1 MSVGDV
7 YQAQMEEYRDAD
19 TGGLVR
25 RLTGD
30 GSDNAHLY
38 FTSTSFVGEDA
49 DRVILSSDRAGG
61 RAYFLL
67 EVAKARMV
75 QVTEA
80 SERGF
85 SQACLDPA
93 GRLFHFDGRTLQ
105 VTELSALESE
115 DLYRVPEG
123 FRPALP
129 TCTAAG
135 DYVAFA
141 YVERTP
147 VSTETGAIYSTM
159 AERYYQHPC
168 CVIVRVDTRSGE
180 AMAVWGE
187 RNWISH
193 VVIHPADPDLILFCH
208 EGGRHVS
215 QRMWTVDAGEQQARR
230 ARPLFR
236 QHHGEACCH
245 EYFTRDG
252 DVGFQCNVTGGA
264 EALAFNC
271 FVRPDG
277 TWLRQFLLPGPR
289 PGHIQSNS
297 DNTLVVGDCGYRS
310 PDDAEGRA
318 FMSLIEHRNGRGVV
332 TRLCRHDTS
341 WERQI
346 SHPHPIFSPDDRWA
360 LFSSDQG
367 GACNVYMADV
377 TSVEG

>member
-1 MSVGDV
+1 MAVGDV
-7 YQAQMEEYRDAD
+7 HEAQMEEYRDPD
-19 TGGLVR
+19 TGALVR

-49 DRVILSSDRAGG
+49 ERVIISSDRAGG

-67 EVAKARMV
+67 EIPRGQMV

-80 SERGF
+80 GGRGF

-105 VTELSALESE
+105 VTDLSTLESE
-115 DLYRVPEG
+115 DLYQVPEG

-129 TCTAAG
+129 TCTADG
-135 DYVAFA
+135 DHVAFA
-141 YVERTP
+141 YVEQAAL
-147 VSTETGAIYSTM
+147 STETGVIYSTM
-159 AERYYQHPC
+159 AERYYQHPS
-168 CVIVRVDTRSGE
+168 CVVMRVQTRSGE

-193 VVIHPADPDLILFCH
+193 VVIHPTDPDLILFCH
-208 EGGRHVS
+208 EGGWHVS
-215 QRMWTVDAGEQQARR
+215 QRMWTVDAGEQRGRR

-252 DVGFQCNVTGGA
+252 DVGFQCNVTSSD

-310 PDDAEGRA
+310 PDDPEGRA

-360 LFSSDQG
+360 LFSSDRG
-367 GACNVYMADV
+367 GAGNVYMADV
-377 TSVEG
+377 TSI